1 MQISERDR
9 IYETER
15 LEKVYKIIE
24 SNIELMN
31 KYLKNVRGDLVATNR
46 LMWENTAH
54 FLNDF
59 DRLVETKQF
68 LDELKQYSDKQK
80 FFIKKRDQME
90 KLEKSP
96 YFARVDFS
104 EKGEKEPEEV
114 YIGISTLFHKDDILI
129 YDWRAP
135 ICSIFYE
142 YEIGDA
148 CYKSPDGMVEGEI
161 LLKRQ
166 FKIFRNK
173 IEYMFNTDVKIDDEI
188 LQEIL
193 SRNVDNKMR
202 TIVSTIQKEQNKI
215 IRNEE
220 SSVLIVQGPA
230 GSGKTSVAL
239 HRAAYLL
246 YRFRDTITAQNIII
260 FSPNRIFTSYISNVL
275 PELGEENISQTS
287 FMDFAA
293 KFFDSDV
300 KLENFNSQ
308 LEKLL
313 CYMDERRAEEIR
325 FKSGKEFVNL
335 MENYIDYL
343 QNKKITFPDVV
354 YDGET
359 IVTSEEIS
367 NLYNNS
373 YKLFPYGERLKLI
386 RERLFTI
393 LEKYGNKTVKEL
405 TKTIDNAPEHAGSSY
420 SEVKYMASS
429 IVRNKMEKT
438 KSKIIEFTKYRSI
451 DLYKMLFENEEVFS
465 RVSKGVNL
473 PEEINYIRK
482 STVGRLNNKIVSYDD
497 VAPIIYLEYFLH
509 RIRKKN
515 AIKHVIIDE
524 AQDYSPIQYKVFF
537 KCFENSKITI
547 LGDLNQTIHPYYNVG
562 AFSEISGEKRSP
574 FVVKLDKSYRS
585 TKEIS
590 EFSQNIIFKEKAY
603 EVVSRPGEKPKIIK
617 CENDKEHIDKIIN
630 QVNDFK
636 ERGIKSIAIVCKTYA
651 ECKYAYSMLKGII
664 DVNIVG
670 NEDTEFPEGTI
681 IIPSYL
687 IKGLEY
693 DAVLVFNANYE
704 NYCLEEDRKLFYTI
718 CTRSL
723 HHLRIYF
730 IGEPFSYL
738 KDIKNDLYT
747 IEE

>member
-1 MQISERDR
+1 MQISEKDWL
-9 IYETER
+9 YETER
-15 LEKVYKIIE
+15 LEKVYIIIQA
-24 SNIELMN
+24 NIEIID
-31 KYLKNVRGDLVATNR
+31 KYLKNIKGDLISTNK

-54 FLNDF
+54 FSDDF

-68 LDELKQYSDKQK
+68 LDELKHHSDKQK
-80 FFIKKRDQME
+80 FFIKKKTQME
-90 KLEKSP
+90 KLQNSP
-96 YFARVDFS
+96 YFARVDFI
-104 EKGEKEPEEV
+104 EKGEKEAEKV

-142 YEIGDA
+142 YEIGSA
-148 CYKSPDGMVEGEI
+148 SYKCPDGIIEGEI

-166 FKIFRNK
+166 FKISGNK
-173 IEYMFNTDVKIDDEI
+173 INYMFNTDVKIDDDI

-193 SRNVDNKMR
+193 SKNVDNKMR
-202 TIVSTIQKEQNKI
+202 TIVSTIQKEQNRI

-220 SSVLIVQGPA
+220 SSILIVQGPA
-230 GSGKTSVAL
+230 GSGKTSIAL

-246 YRFRDTITAQNIII
+246 YRFRDTITSRDIII
-260 FSPNRIFTSYISNVL
+260 FSPNQIFTSYISNIL
-275 PELGEENISQTS
+275 PELGEENIRQTS

-293 KFFDSDV
+293 KFFDSGI
-300 KLENFNSQ
+300 KLENLNFQ

-313 CYMDERRAEEIR
+313 CFRNEKRAKEIK

-343 QNKKITFPDVV
+343 QNKEITFPDVV

-373 YKLFPYGERLKLI
+373 YKHFPYGERLKLI

-393 LEKYGNKTVKEL
+393 LEKHGNKTIKEL
-405 TKTIDNAPEHAGSSY
+405 TQVLDKDPEHVSSSY
-420 SEVKYMASS
+420 GEVRYKASS
-429 IVRNKMEKT
+429 IVRNKIGLL
-438 KSKIIEFTKYRSI
+438 KSKIIEFTRYHSL
-451 DLYKMLFENEEVFS
+451 DLYKMLFENEEVFNQ
-465 RVSKGVNL
+465 VSKGIQL
-473 PEEINYIRK
+473 PEELDYIRK
-482 STVGRLNNKIVSYDD
+482 SIVNRLNNNRVSYDD
-497 VAPIIYLEYFLH
+497 IAPIIYLEYFLQ
-509 RIRKKN
+509 RVKKDT
-515 AIKHVIIDE
+515 IKHVIIDE
-524 AQDYSPIQYKVFF
+524 AQDYSPIQYKVLF

-562 AFSEISGEKRSP
+562 TFSEIRGEKTSP
-574 FVVKLDKSYRS
+574 FIVKLDKSYRS

-603 EVVSRPGEKPKIIK
+603 EVVARPGEKPKITG
-617 CENDKEHIDKIIN
+617 CGNEKELIDKIIAH
-630 QVNDFK
+630 VNDYRK
-636 ERGIKSIAIVCKTYA
+636 KGIKSIAIVCKTYA
-651 ECKYAYSMLKGII
+651 ECKNAYSMLKGRI

-693 DAVLVFNANYE
+693 DAVLVYNANYK
-704 NYCLEEDRKLFYTI
+704 NYSLEEDRKLFYTI

-723 HHLRIYF
+723 HYLRIYF
-730 IGEPFSYL
+730 VGEPFLYL
-738 KDIKNDLYT
+738 KDIKEHLYT
-747 IEE
+747 LEE